1 MKKIINGKRY
11 DTNTAQKMGAF
22 YHLDRRDFHYFWE
35 TLYRKTTGEYFLY
48 GEGGPASKYA
58 ETVGQNEWSGG
69 EKIMPLTV
77 EAAQKWAEEHLTADQ
92 YEDIFGDPGEGEKKT
107 VTFSLSEGTAEKIRR
122 NAAAAGV
129 TMSEYVTL
137 LVENDRVGGGD

>member
-58 ETVGQNEWSGG
+58 ETVGMNEWSGG

-77 EAAQKWAEEHLTADQ
+77 DAAKKWAEDHLDADE
-92 YEDIFGDPGEGEKKT
+92 YEKIFGEVDESREKKT
-107 VTFSLSEGTAEKIRR
+107 VTFSLPVGTVEKIKRI
-122 NAAAAGV
+122 AAEQGV
-129 TMSEYVTL
+129 SMSEL
-137 LVENDRVGGGD
+137 IASLIG